1 MCGVVFVVVS
11 RPTSVIPST
20 ATTRTPP
27 HTSEHAIYHHPHIH
41 TLTPHAHTSQHDP
54 TTHHTHT
61 HTHAHTHTPH
71 AHTHHRTTQPYTT
84 TPDRPLYHTANR
96 HRPPAIPY
104 LPTAPRPPAIPYT
117 HNTRTHPHTHT
128 THAHTAHHCPTLYVP
143 PNRTHTARSTILTSP
158 AYNIRDSTGCQLF
171 VVGRGGVGCH
181 DTIPCTM
188 KPVAG
193 QPPAEPRGTPAAG
206 PSRAA
211 TPGAHTTTSAAGA
224 TPTPPDTA
232 APSIYGQWYM
242 RALTQQGP
250 AAPGHTIRPSK

>member
-1 MCGVVFVVVS
+1 MVV
-11 RPTSVIPST
+11 PTTTTTHQPNRHYTHQPNHKPVKRTVIPST
-20 ATTRTPP
+20 ATPRTPP
-27 HTSEHAIYHHPHIH
+27 HA
-41 TLTPHAHTSQHDP
+41 LTPHAHTSQHYP
-54 TTHHTHT
+54 TTHRTHT
-61 HTHAHTHTPH
+61 HTTRTHTTALPNHTQQHPTARYTIPQTVTDRPLYHTCQPH
-71 AHTHHRTTQPYTT
+71 
-84 TPDRPLYHTANR
+84 PDRPLYHT
-96 HRPPAIPY
+96 HTQHTHT
-104 LPTAPRPPAIPYT
+104 PT
-117 HNTRTHPHTHT
+117 HTHT

-143 PNRTHTARSTILTSP
+143 TNRTHTARSTILPSP

-232 APSIYGQWYM
+232 APSIYGQWCM